1 MRQQTLFALASLAIL
16 VTACAAPSTGT
27 TAPMDYNV
35 LLEDL
40 RQAGAQVEPAGPVE
54 QSFFSV
60 GGRFLRVDGQDIQVF
75 EYPDVA
81 SRQAESDQIS
91 SDGSTIGT
99 TMVTWVDQPSFWAQ
113 DLLIVLYVGQDEA
126 TIGALSSILG
136 EPLTGA

>member
-81 SRQAESDQIS
+81 SRQTESDQIS
-91 SDGSTIGT
+91 PDGSAVGT
-99 TMVTWVDQPSFWAQ
+99 TMITWVDRPNFWARG
-113 DLLIVLYVGQDEA
+113 LVIVLYVGQDAAVIEM
-126 TIGALSSILG
+126 LSRILG
-136 EPLTGA
+136 EPLTEG